1 MRTLIRLG
9 VLVLAALG
17 AKGLWEK
24 YGPRLQ
30 RAKSAGADLSGRVKS
45 SAVEVGTK
53 VGGVAQ
59 RIGGTTYAGD
69 GDSKYSALEKAEE
82 VSAAADAARD
92 HAAHAPPASD
102 PSLVG
107 DHQLEHNVI
116 NPRC

>member
-30 RAKSAGADLSGRVKS
+30 RAKRAGADWSGRVKS

-59 RIGGTTYAGD
+59 RIGGTTHAGN

-92 HAAHAPPASD
+92 HAAHAPATSD
-102 PSLVG
+102 TGLAG
-107 DHQLEHNVI
+107 DHELDHTRTT
-116 NPRC
+116 PRS